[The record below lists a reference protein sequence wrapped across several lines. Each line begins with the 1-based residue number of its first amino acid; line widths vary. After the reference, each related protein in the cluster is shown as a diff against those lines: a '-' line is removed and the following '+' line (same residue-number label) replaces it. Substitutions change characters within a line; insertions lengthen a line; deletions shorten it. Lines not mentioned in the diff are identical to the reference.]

1 MLHSNAAGN
10 SLPIEF
16 KSPDG
21 QILTTKLI
29 DGNPWWIG
37 KEVCR
42 ILGIKNHN
50 HALISTLD
58 DDEKGVA
65 INDTLGG
72 KQEMIWINESGLYHL
87 IFASR
92 KEEAKRFRKW
102 VTSVVLPQIR
112 KTGSYT
118 SSRKKYVETDEEKT
132 LFILIAMHLRV
143 GDIKNL
149 AQENNWSR
157 HRVSRVKRGITV
169 DVDILKALAARAA
182 HNMHN
187 PLRKYGAVAANQLD
201 LFTTHTQLS

>member
-16 KSPDG
+16 KSPNG
-21 QILTTKLI
+21 QSIHVQLHNGEPVFLGADLIRSIGLGNISRALEKL
-29 DGNPWWIG
+29 P
-37 KEVCR
+37 E
-42 ILGIKNHN
+42 
-50 HALISTLD
+50 
-58 DDEKGVA
+58 DEKL
-65 INDTLGG
+65 TLQIV
-72 KQEMIWINESGLYHL
+72 KSGQSRQMWFVTEPGMYRL
-87 IFASR
+87 IFRSY
-92 KEEAKRFRKW
+92 KPEAEKFQRW
-102 VTSVVLPQIR
+102 VFHDVLPQIR

-118 SSRKKYVETDEEKT
+118 SSRKKYIETDEEKT

-143 GDIKNL
+143 GDIKDI
-149 AQENNWSR
+149 AKSNNWSR